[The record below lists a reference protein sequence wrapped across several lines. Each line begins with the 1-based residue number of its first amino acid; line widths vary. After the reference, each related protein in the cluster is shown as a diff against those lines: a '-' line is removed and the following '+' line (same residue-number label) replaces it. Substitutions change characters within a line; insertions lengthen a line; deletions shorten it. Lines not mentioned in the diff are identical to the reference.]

1 MPPPNWFEK
10 WIRIHGA
17 DLKGMSI
24 IAPGTAAFTAVDF
37 VHPPV
42 WESDTFLAAVDRT
55 KITVPDKLAG
65 RYSLR
70 ATICWEKSDN
80 RDFEIE
86 DRDKSCFLAYLTKNG
101 GTLANHQEDTHMS
114 AAPVVKAEKTVMHVL
129 WEGTLRKDD
138 FVKLFVKHE
147 GTILGATNI
156 PISVTANVWMVVR
169 RLGPPV

>member
-1 MPPPNWFEK
+1 MTTTAKGETKMPPPNWFEK

-55 KITVPDKLAG
+55 KITIPDKLAG

-70 ATICWEKSDN
+70 ATN
-80 RDFEIE
+80 
-86 DRDKSCFLAYLTKNG
+86 
-101 GTLANHQEDTHMS
+101 
-114 AAPVVKAEKTVMHVL
+114 
-129 WEGTLRKDD
+129 
-138 FVKLFVKHE
+138 
-147 GTILGATNI
+147 
-156 PISVTANVWMVVR
+156 
-169 RLGPPV
+169 